1 MVLVFLLI
9 IILFLNILTC
19 FTYIKINLKE
29 LYITNIPDYKFNF
42 DLNFE
47 FWLFNKFRI
56 SKININE
63 RKIKNSKFL
72 KDITSKIKLK
82 PANID
87 LSKSKKILKKL
98 ELNLESFNSNLSIG
112 TEDAVLT
119 SFLSTLISSVIG
131 IILR

>member
-82 PANID
+82 PA
-87 LSKSKKILKKL
+87 SKKILKKL

>member
-82 PANID
+82 HANID